1 MLQFLP
7 RQVQR
12 PPQTVPIRLR
22 LPSVSEGWTSNE
34 PEIYANPLSKWL
46 FVSSLRRYRALQ
58 NELQPP
64 WDSQGWW
71 TIDPGNTVYVANTCN
86 RYLYFYAEA
95 VDGAYW
101 AGPYQFEVAEG
112 VFDFCPTSGIGFS
125 GATAGTRQIDDNI
138 GDVCWPWDSYT
149 LELIA

>member
-1 MLQFLP
+1 MLQFLR
-7 RQVQR
+7 RQARR

-22 LPSVSEGWTSNE
+22 LPSVSEGWNGYSSRVYVAIALYNTSC
-34 PEIYANPLSKWL
+34 
-46 FVSSLRRYRALQ
+46 
-58 NELQPP
+58 QPP

-125 GATAGTRQIDDNI
+125 GATAGMRQIDDNI

>member
-1 MLQFLP
+1 MQIHFQNGYSSRVYVAIALYN
-7 RQVQR
+7 
-12 PPQTVPIRLR
+12 
-22 LPSVSEGWTSNE
+22 TSC
-34 PEIYANPLSKWL
+34 
-46 FVSSLRRYRALQ
+46 
-58 NELQPP
+58 QPP

-112 VFDFCPTSGIGFS
+112 VFDFCPTSDIGFS
-125 GATAGTRQIDDNI
+125 GATAGMRQIDDNI
-138 GDVCWPWDSYT
+138 GDICWPWDSYT

>member
-1 MLQFLP
+1 MQIHFQNGYSSRVYVAIALYK
-7 RQVQR
+7 
-12 PPQTVPIRLR
+12 
-22 LPSVSEGWTSNE
+22 TSC
-34 PEIYANPLSKWL
+34 
-46 FVSSLRRYRALQ
+46 
-58 NELQPP
+58 QPP

-112 VFDFCPTSGIGFS
+112 VFDFCPRPALASQARRPARGRSTTILGMSVGLGIV
-125 GATAGTRQIDDNI
+125 TRWN
-138 GDVCWPWDSYT
+138 
-149 LELIA
+149 